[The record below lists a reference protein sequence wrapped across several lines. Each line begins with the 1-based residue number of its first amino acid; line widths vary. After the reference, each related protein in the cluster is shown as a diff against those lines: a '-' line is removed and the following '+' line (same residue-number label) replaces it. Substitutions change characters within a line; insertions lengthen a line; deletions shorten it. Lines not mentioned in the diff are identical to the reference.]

1 MRRYAVLALFGL
13 VIAGCSQN
21 SDPLVGTWT
30 ANSNVGGMTATMD
43 TTYNADGTFSGTIV
57 GKVAEQGTLTITS
70 SGKWSRDAEKKLK
83 TTIEN
88 VDMKTA
94 GLPAQMEA
102 MFKQSNTPEAKKKMI
117 EDMNAEGAQTLTW
130 TGIVL

>member
-1 MRRYAVLALFGL
+1 
-13 VIAGCSQN
+13 
-21 SDPLVGTWT
+21 
-30 ANSNVGGMTATMD
+30 MD
-43 TTYNADGTFSGTIV
+43 TTYNADGTFKGTILA
-57 GKVAEQGTLTITS
+57 KVAEQGTLTITS
-70 SGKWSRDAEKKLK
+70 SGKWNRDAEKKLK

-130 TGIVL
+130 KGNDEFSTNAQGQAVTFTRKK